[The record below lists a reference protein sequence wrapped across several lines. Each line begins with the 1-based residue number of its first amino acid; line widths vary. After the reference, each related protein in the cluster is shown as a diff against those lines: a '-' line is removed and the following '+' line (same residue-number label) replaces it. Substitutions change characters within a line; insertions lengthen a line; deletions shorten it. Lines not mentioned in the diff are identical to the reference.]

1 MESLTPCLQKLVPI
15 IQQSTAD
22 YVTTPES
29 TNEAIVDVVSQD
41 SSFSPYTEG
50 EAEFSAT
57 LLKDEGLIANEADG
71 SVGSVGTYD
80 MARVQGTVDELKP
93 ILVAGGAAIPD
104 SLTAEQIYTNRF
116 TDPAIGISS
125 P

>member
-22 YVTTPES
+22 YVTAPES
-29 TNEAIVDVVSQD
+29 TNDAIVDVVSQD

-71 SVGSVGTYD
+71 SVGTYD

-104 SLTAEQIYTNRF
+104 PPTAEQIYTNRF

>member
-1 MESLTPCLQKLVPI
+1 M
-15 IQQSTAD
+15 
-22 YVTTPES
+22 
-29 TNEAIVDVVSQD
+29 SQD

-104 SLTAEQIYTNRF
+104 SPTAEQIYTNRF
-116 TDPAIGISS
+116 TDPGIGISS

>member
-22 YVTTPES
+22 YVTAPES

-50 EAEFSAT
+50 EAGFSAQ
-57 LLKDEGLIANEADG
+57 LLKDEGLIANEAD
-71 SVGSVGTYD
+71 GSVGTYD